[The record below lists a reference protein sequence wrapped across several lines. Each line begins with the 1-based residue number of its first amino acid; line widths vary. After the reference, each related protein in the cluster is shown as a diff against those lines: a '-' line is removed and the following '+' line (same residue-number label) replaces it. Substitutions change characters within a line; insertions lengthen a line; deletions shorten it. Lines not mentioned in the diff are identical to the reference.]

1 MYIETVPSRGA
12 RPTILLREGHREG
25 RRVVKRTLA
34 NLTHWPADKVDRLR
48 RVLRDEPLVPAEQT
62 GRVLWSLPHGHV
74 EAALAVAHR
83 IGLPEILGSRRSPSR
98 DRVLALVVQR
108 VLKPASKLATAEL
121 LGTST
126 LAEELGVTDISED
139 DLYATMDWLGKRQT
153 WIEKN
158 LAARHLRNG
167 DSALYDA
174 SSSYYE
180 GRTCTLMR
188 FGYSRDGKRGRP
200 IVVYGLM
207 TDAAGRPLSI
217 QAYPGDTGDAATVSD
232 QVDKLRGRF
241 GLDQVV
247 LVGDRGMLTQTCI
260 ERLRQH
266 PGIGWISA
274 LRSDGLRRLVEDR
287 SLQPSLFDERRL
299 AEIASP
305 SFPGE
310 RLVVCCNP
318 LLAERRRTQ
327 RQRLLKATE
336 EAFQRIVRE
345 VERRTRRPLTAVEIA
360 RKVGRVENRFKVGKY
375 LRTEIDDG
383 VFRFV
388 RHPDTIQRDAE
399 LDGLYACAHQRTGG
413 AAART
418 RSRAA
423 LPQPIPRGAGVPI
436 HEVGRTAG
444 EAHPSPPGTPRAHTL
459 VLVHAVLLSGVASA
473 PRIRFPAV
481 RGRRKQRIR
490 RGPSSGP
497 RIAVPIG
504 QSQEAKPPEPP
515 GRTDATKHA
524 NATGTS
530 RHPMPSALHART
542 PTRRRAGDP
551 SDRTHRVAKTYVGT
565 GAELRP
571 RMRRSQ

>member
-1 MYIETVPSRGA
+1 MYIESVPSRGA

-62 GRVLWSLPHGHV
+62 GRVLSSLPHGHV

-126 LAEELGVTDISED
+126 LAEELGMTDISED

-260 ERLRQH
+260 ERGRQH

-345 VERRTRRPLTAVEIA
+345 LERRTRRPLTAVEIA

-399 LDGLYACAHQRTGG
+399 LDGLYAVRTSEP
-413 AAART
+413 AERLPALEVVRRYHSLSRVERAFRSMKSVELQVRPIHHRLERRVRT
-418 RSRAA
+418 HLFLCMLSYYLEWHLRHAFASLLYEDEASNVSAGDHPLDPASPSPSAKAKKRSRRN
-423 LPQPIPRGAGVPI
+423 LQEERTPQSMP
-436 HEVGRTAG
+436 TLL
-444 EAHPSPPGTPRAHTL
+444 AHLATRC
-459 VLVHAVLLSGVASA
+459 
-473 PRIRFPAV
+473 RV
-481 RGRRKQRIR
+481 RCMLGPQRD
-490 RGPSSGP
+490 
-497 RIAVPIG
+497 AVPVTHLTEPTAL
-504 QSQEAKPPEPP
+504 QKRTLELAQNYVPE
-515 GRTDATKHA
+515 
-524 NATGTS
+524 
-530 RHPMPSALHART
+530 
-542 PTRRRAGDP
+542 
-551 SDRTHRVAKTYVGT
+551 
-565 GAELRP
+565 
-571 RMRRSQ
+571 

>member
-62 GRVLWSLPHGHV
+62 GRVLSSLPHGHV
-74 EAALAVAHR
+74 EAVLAVAHR

-167 DSALYDA
+167 DHALYDA

-217 QAYPGDTGDAATVSD
+217 QAYPGDTGDAATVAD
-232 QVDKLRGRF
+232 QVDKLCGRF
-241 GLDQVV
+241 GLDRVV

-260 ERLRQH
+260 EQLRQH

-299 AEIASP
+299 AEIESP

-318 LLAERRRTQ
+318 LRAEQRRTQ

-345 VERRTRRPLTAVEIA
+345 VQRRTRRPLTAVEIA

-388 RHPDTIQRDAE
+388 RHQDAIQRDAE
-399 LDGLYACAHQRTGG
+399 LDGLYAVRTSEP
-413 AAART
+413 AART
-418 RSRAA
+418 RSRAV
-423 LPQPIPRGAGVPI
+423 LPQPIPRGACVPI
-436 HEVGRTAG
+436 HEVGRTTAG
-444 EAHPSPPGTPRAHTL
+444 ETHPSPPGTPRARTL

-473 PRIRFPAV
+473 PCMRFPAV
-481 RGRRKQRIR
+481 RGRSKRRIR

-515 GRTDATKHA
+515 GRTDATKYA
-524 NATGTS
+524 NATGPS
-530 RHPMPSALHART
+530 RHPMPTALHART
-542 PTRRRAGDP
+542 RTRRRAGDP
-551 SDRTHRVAKTYVGT
+551 SDRTHRVAKTHAGT

-571 RMRRSQ
+571 RMRGSQ

>member
-1 MYIETVPSRGA
+1 MYIESVPSRGA

-62 GRVLWSLPHGHV
+62 GRVLSSLPHGHV

-126 LAEELGVTDISED
+126 LAEELGMTDISED

-241 GLDQVV
+241 GWDRVV

-299 AEIASP
+299 AAIASP

-345 VERRTRRPLTAVEIA
+345 LERRTRRPLTAVEIA

-399 LDGLYACAHQRTGG
+399 LDGLYAVRTSEP
-413 AAART
+413 AERLPALEVVRRYHSLSRVERAF
-418 RSRAA
+418 RSMKSVELQVR
-423 LPQPIPRGAGVPI
+423 PI
-436 HEVGRTAG
+436 HHRLE
-444 EAHPSPPGTPRAHTL
+444 
-459 VLVHAVLLSGVASA
+459 
-473 PRIRFPAV
+473 
-481 RGRRKQRIR
+481 RR
-490 RGPSSGP
+490 
-497 RIAVPIG
+497 V
-504 QSQEAKPPEPP
+504 
-515 GRTDATKHA
+515 
-524 NATGTS
+524 
-530 RHPMPSALHART
+530 
-542 PTRRRAGDP
+542 
-551 SDRTHRVAKTYVGT
+551 RTH
-565 GAELRP
+565 LFLC
-571 RMRRSQ
+571 MLS